1 MKDEFIEKRD
11 IMKPTLNQM
20 TQWATQAGAILREGF
35 GKEHQIHHK
44 GAIDLVTEMDKKSE
58 AYLLEQIRS
67 NFPDH
72 TIMAEE
78 SGFIK
83 GDDGA
88 CWHIDPLDG
97 TMNYAHSLP
106 VFCVSVAFAEHG
118 KVVMGVVYDPMR
130 NECFTAEHGKGATLN
145 GEPIHVANASRLI
158 DSLLVTSF
166 PVDEGEKK
174 RVSLELFVHLSRLTQ
189 GIRRQGS
196 AALDMVYVAAG
207 RLDGYWTNSIHSWDI
222 AAGAVIVE
230 EAGGKVTD
238 LLGGS
243 NYLTHPCN
251 VLVANPELHPLLLD
265 EIQKKNTK

>member
-1 MKDEFIEKRD
+1 
-11 IMKPTLNQM
+11 MKPTLNQM

-58 AYLLEQIRS
+58 TYLLEQIRS

-72 TIMAEE
+72 AIMTEE
-78 SGFIK
+78 SGFLK

-106 VFCVSVAFAEHG
+106 IFCVSVAFTEHG
-118 KVVMGVVYDPMR
+118 KAVMGVVYDPMR
-130 NECFTAEHGKGATLN
+130 DECFAAEHGKGATLN

-158 DSLLVTSF
+158 DSLLVTGF
-166 PVDEGEKK
+166 PVDEGEKR
-174 RVSLELFVHLSRLTQ
+174 RVSLELFVHLSRITQ
-189 GIRRQGS
+189 GVRRMGS

-207 RLDGYWTNSIHSWDI
+207 RLDGFWTNSIHSWDI

-243 NYLTHPCN
+243 NYLIHPCN
-251 VLVANPELHPLLLD
+251 VLVANPALHPLLLD
-265 EIQKKNTK
+265 EIQKKNSK